1 MKKVNNSQK
10 AFLKQLGKYGG
21 FSSAQQSLSGGLGKY
36 TGYKLEK
43 KEWKR
48 WVLKKQ
54 KEQIY
59 KTLME
64 KNLITR
70 ALCFIA

>member
-1 MKKVNNSQK
+1 MNVSEKVLVNRMKKVNNSQK

-43 KEWKR
+43 KE
-48 WVLKKQ
+48 
-54 KEQIY
+54 
-59 KTLME
+59 
-64 KNLITR
+64 
-70 ALCFIA
+70 